1 MLRYGLK
8 RLKLAREVVLL
19 WLSHPMPQFLKPG
32 KKNHFSPSLSE
43 ARGDL
48 RVAVRFG
55 ADVFIIL
62 PLHRAALNLSP
73 YKVIF

>member
-1 MLRYGLK
+1 
-8 RLKLAREVVLL
+8 
-19 WLSHPMPQFLKPG
+19 MPQFLKPG

>member
-1 MLRYGLK
+1 ML
-8 RLKLAREVVLL
+8 
-19 WLSHPMPQFLKPG
+19 QFLKPV
-32 KKNHFSPSLSE
+32 KKNHFSPSLSL
-43 ARGDL
+43 GDL
-48 RVAVRFG
+48 RVTVRFG

>member
-8 RLKLAREVVLL
+8 RLKLAREVALL
-19 WLSHPMPQFLKPG
+19 WLSHPMLQFLKPV
-32 KKNHFSPSLSE
+32 KKNHFSPSLSL
-43 ARGDL
+43 GDL
-48 RVAVRFG
+48 RVTVRFG